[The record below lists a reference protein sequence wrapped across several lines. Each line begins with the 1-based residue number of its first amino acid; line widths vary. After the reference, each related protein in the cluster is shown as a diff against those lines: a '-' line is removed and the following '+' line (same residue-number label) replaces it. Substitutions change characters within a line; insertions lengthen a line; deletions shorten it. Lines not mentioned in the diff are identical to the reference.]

1 MEGSKN
7 YTLIIIEI
15 EIFYLN
21 FYFLLCLRMIT
32 ANNQLILEEN
42 IDENFQP
49 TEEEIIE
56 YAEFIGIDPEN
67 VSYCLING

>member
-1 MEGSKN
+1 
-7 YTLIIIEI
+7 
-15 EIFYLN
+15 
-21 FYFLLCLRMIT
+21 MIT